1 MPSSVKRKEKA
12 SFITRFLNGVEWVGN
27 KLPDPAVLFFMMCVL
42 LAVMTWVISWFNVS
56 VKHPGNGHT
65 IHIKSIISTDGIA
78 MIMNDAIKNFSE
90 FPALGLVL
98 AVMIGIGAAEKSGY
112 FDKLLISVVN
122 HASKKLILPTII
134 FIGIMG
140 SIAGDATT
148 VILPPL
154 AAMLFIKIGYHPI
167 AGLAMAYASSL
178 GGFGANLI
186 IGMQDALVY
195 AFTNPATKIVT
206 DKVNTNVAMNWYFI
220 AASVF
225 MLIPTLYFTTTKLV
239 IPHLGKYDDSK
250 AELDDTDQPSSTV
263 TPIEQRALR
272 WANISFIVL
281 VVALII
287 CAIPEGSWLRNPK
300 TGSLIDN
307 SPLINGVGLVIL
319 VIFLIPGVIYGV
331 LSKQI
336 KTTKDLGKMIS
347 DSLATMSSFI
357 LIVFFAAQLLAFLKW
372 SNLGV
377 IVAVKG
383 ANLLQ
388 GQHGIVL
395 IIGILILSG
404 LVNMVIGSASA
415 KWGILA
421 PIFVPMMLLIGFH
434 PAFTQMIYRVGDSIT
449 NPITPMMPYM
459 PLLLTYAQKYDKN
472 MKLGSLLSSLMPY
485 TIVLSIVWTLFLIIW
500 YLLGIPV
507 GPGGPIKAN

>member
-140 SIAGDATT
+140 S
-148 VILPPL
+148 
-154 AAMLFIKIGYHPI
+154 I

-336 KTTKDLGKMIS
+336 KSTKDLGKMIS

-383 ANLLQ
+383 
-388 GQHGIVL
+388 
-395 IIGILILSG
+395 
-404 LVNMVIGSASA
+404 
-415 KWGILA
+415 
-421 PIFVPMMLLIGFH
+421 
-434 PAFTQMIYRVGDSIT
+434 
-449 NPITPMMPYM
+449 
-459 PLLLTYAQKYDKN
+459 
-472 MKLGSLLSSLMPY
+472 
-485 TIVLSIVWTLFLIIW
+485 
-500 YLLGIPV
+500 
-507 GPGGPIKAN
+507 

>member
-1 MPSSVKRKEKA
+1 
-12 SFITRFLNGVEWVGN
+12 
-27 KLPDPAVLFFMMCVL
+27 
-42 LAVMTWVISWFNVS
+42 
-56 VKHPGNGHT
+56 
-65 IHIKSIISTDGIA
+65 
-78 MIMNDAIKNFSE
+78 
-90 FPALGLVL
+90 
-98 AVMIGIGAAEKSGY
+98 
-112 FDKLLISVVN
+112 
-122 HASKKLILPTII
+122 
-134 FIGIMG
+134 
-140 SIAGDATT
+140 
-148 VILPPL
+148 
-154 AAMLFIKIGYHPI
+154 
-167 AGLAMAYASSL
+167 
-178 GGFGANLI
+178 
-186 IGMQDALVY
+186 
-195 AFTNPATKIVT
+195 
-206 DKVNTNVAMNWYFI
+206 
-220 AASVF
+220 
-225 MLIPTLYFTTTKLV
+225 
-239 IPHLGKYDDSK
+239 
-250 AELDDTDQPSSTV
+250 
-263 TPIEQRALR
+263 
-272 WANISFIVL
+272 
-281 VVALII
+281 
-287 CAIPEGSWLRNPK
+287 
-300 TGSLIDN
+300 
-307 SPLINGVGLVIL
+307 
-319 VIFLIPGVIYGV
+319 
-331 LSKQI
+331 
-336 KTTKDLGKMIS
+336 MIS

>member
-1 MPSSVKRKEKA
+1 M
-12 SFITRFLNGVEWVGN
+12 
-27 KLPDPAVLFFMMCVL
+27 
-42 LAVMTWVISWFNVS
+42 
-56 VKHPGNGHT
+56 
-65 IHIKSIISTDGIA
+65 
-78 MIMNDAIKNFSE
+78 
-90 FPALGLVL
+90 
-98 AVMIGIGAAEKSGY
+98 
-112 FDKLLISVVN
+112 
-122 HASKKLILPTII
+122 
-134 FIGIMG
+134 
-140 SIAGDATT
+140 
-148 VILPPL
+148 
-154 AAMLFIKIGYHPI
+154 
-167 AGLAMAYASSL
+167 
-178 GGFGANLI
+178 
-186 IGMQDALVY
+186 
-195 AFTNPATKIVT
+195 
-206 DKVNTNVAMNWYFI
+206 
-220 AASVF
+220 
-225 MLIPTLYFTTTKLV
+225 
-239 IPHLGKYDDSK
+239 
-250 AELDDTDQPSSTV
+250 
-263 TPIEQRALR
+263 
-272 WANISFIVL
+272 
-281 VVALII
+281 
-287 CAIPEGSWLRNPK
+287 RNPK

-336 KTTKDLGKMIS
+336 KSTKDLGKMIS